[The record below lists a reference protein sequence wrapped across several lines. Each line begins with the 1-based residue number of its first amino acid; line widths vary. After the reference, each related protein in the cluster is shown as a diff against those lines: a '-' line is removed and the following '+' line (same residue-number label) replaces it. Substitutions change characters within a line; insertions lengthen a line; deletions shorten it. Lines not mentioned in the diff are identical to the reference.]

1 MRTALAI
8 LSSTLSA
15 ALALANPLAARHG
28 APICP
33 SGTAYSSMQ
42 CCAVNVADVVSLDCQ
57 PPGPLPSSAAEFKE
71 ICAKI
76 GDKPQCCTLALV
88 SVFFLCYSYI
98 VEWMVALLMVCV
110 WDRRARRL
118 RARILRAWMKI
129 VGAARVRV
137 TVEVEG
143 EVVMLKR
150 CS

>member
-8 LSSTLSA
+8 LMGTLSA

-33 SGTAYSSMQ
+33 YGTAYSSMQ

-76 GDKPQCCTLALV
+76 GDKPQCCTLALAGQA
-88 SVFFLCYSYI
+88 
-98 VEWMVALLMVCV
+98 VACQNPAGM
-110 WDRRARRL
+110 DEDSGSSESESDSGSGGGGGDA
-118 RARILRAWMKI
+118 
-129 VGAARVRV
+129 
-137 TVEVEG
+137 
-143 EVVMLKR
+143 
-150 CS
+150 